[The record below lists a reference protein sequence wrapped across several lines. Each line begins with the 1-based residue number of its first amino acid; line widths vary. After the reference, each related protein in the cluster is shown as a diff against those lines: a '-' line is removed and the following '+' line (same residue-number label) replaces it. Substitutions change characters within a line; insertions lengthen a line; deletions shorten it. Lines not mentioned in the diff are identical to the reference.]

1 MVHCQLFNT
10 EEVTKG
16 GIKTNKQ
23 KIDMQ
28 KNSKMLDVNSTV
40 SVITLDVYG
49 LNTNFKAKTG
59 KRV

>member
-1 MVHCQLFNT
+1 MIHCQLFNT

-16 GIKTNKQ
+16 GIKTNK

-28 KNSKMLDVNSTV
+28 KKSKMLDVNSTV

-49 LNTNFKAKTG
+49 LNTNFKAKIS
-59 KRV
+59 